1 MDNVR
6 RDGELSGIVG
16 AVVSIHKFVNNCGIL
31 GYLAEN
37 RLFIK
42 SKR

>member
-1 MDNVR
+1 MDNAG

-37 RLFIK
+37 RPK
-42 SKR
+42 SER